1 MHSNSLVTQKP
12 VSVNWQTIFM
22 IIPYVW
28 IYAFYRIEKL
38 LMGIV
43 LLVVTAIV
51 TALVASMFFGLD
63 GYLFAWLVSIG
74 IPIYFIRKWSTE
86 WNEKFQTENS

>member
-12 VSVNWQTIFM
+12 VSVNWQTVFM

-38 LMGIV
+38 MMGIV

-63 GYLFAWLVSIG
+63 GYLIAWLVSIG

>member
-1 MHSNSLVTQKP
+1 MVTHKP
-12 VSVNWQTIFM
+12 VSVNWQTVFM

-38 LMGIV
+38 MMGIV

-51 TALVASMFFGLD
+51 TALVGSMFFGLF
-63 GYLFAWLVSIG
+63 YLFAWIISIG

-86 WNEKFQTENS
+86 WNEKFENS

>member
-1 MHSNSLVTQKP
+1 
-12 VSVNWQTIFM
+12 
-22 IIPYVW
+22 
-28 IYAFYRIEKL
+28 
-38 LMGIV
+38 MGIV

-86 WNEKFQTENS
+86 WNEKIEKDSENDGAPEGVTYKKD

>member
-1 MHSNSLVTQKP
+1 M
-12 VSVNWQTIFM
+12 
-22 IIPYVW
+22 
-28 IYAFYRIEKL
+28 
-38 LMGIV
+38 MGIV

-51 TALVASMFFGLD
+51 TGLVASMFFGLD

-86 WNEKFQTENS
+86 WNKKFGKSDGESTEDGVTYKKD